1 MQDKE
6 RKGNNEQLLH
16 KKENADNLA
25 QAEGL
30 LKDLFMDVGGAKKL
44 QHPQAKEIEK
54 EWVCLG
60 VSWPKFKHAQ
70 TLACMP
76 SRQNLICY
84 MPRRH
89 TRHKQSF
96 PQSLSLLSTH
106 LLTSNL
112 NILSLS
118 VVNLHYRWAKDCATF
133 REVYESVQDVD
144 LTQKIGWG
152 PLFDE
157 RLVSWTTKI
166 SATLKSFRDF

>member
-1 MQDKE
+1 MAKIQT
-6 RKGNNEQLLH
+6 RT
-16 KKENADNLA
+16 NASMHA
-25 QAEGL
+25 KQTCQA
-30 LKDLFMDVGGAKKL
+30 D
-44 QHPQAKEIEK
+44 
-54 EWVCLG
+54 
-60 VSWPKFKHAQ
+60 
-70 TLACMP
+70 
-76 SRQNLICY
+76 ICY
-84 MPRRH
+84 MSRRH

-157 RLVSWTTKI
+157 RLVS
-166 SATLKSFRDF
+166 

>member
-1 MQDKE
+1 MFRGVMAKIQTRTNASMHAKQTELD
-6 RKGNNEQLLH
+6 LLH
-16 KKENADNLA
+16 ATEA
-25 QAEGL
+25 
-30 LKDLFMDVGGAKKL
+30 
-44 QHPQAKEIEK
+44 HSP
-54 EWVCLG
+54 
-60 VSWPKFKHAQ
+60 
-70 TLACMP
+70 
-76 SRQNLICY
+76 
-84 MPRRH
+84 
-89 TRHKQSF
+89 QSF

-157 RLVSWTTKI
+157 RLVS
-166 SATLKSFRDF
+166 